1 MEPRGGQCTKSG
13 KRSNFSIAINRG
25 LEMDGNE
32 ESVWQA
38 VYAGA
43 GALSLLAAVAMALTF
58 WARRAPR
65 PRAVFVTALVLLL
78 TPLAVPLLVWT
89 HDGLRRLAAVR
100 FARQAAVGEIAV
112 QWHQPVDPDTAA
124 RLAALQNACQGA
136 EPKISLVDDDLSLY
150 LLRVEDAAGNR
161 WSLSVWK
168 PLSIWSAVD
177 WRGHALAGVLR
188 RE

>member
-1 MEPRGGQCTKSG
+1 
-13 KRSNFSIAINRG
+13 
-25 LEMDGNE
+25 MDENE
-32 ESVWQA
+32 ESVWRTLA
-38 VYAGA
+38 TGA
-43 GALSLLAAVAMALTF
+43 ASLCLLAAVAIALAY
-58 WARRAPR
+58 WARNSPKSRMISAG
-65 PRAVFVTALVLLL
+65 LILLLL
-78 TPLAVPLLVWT
+78 TVPALPPLVWT
-89 HDGLRRLAAVR
+89 HDGLRRLAAMR
-100 FARQAAVGEIAV
+100 YARQAATGEIAV